1 MYLVK
6 FTSKLLCGIVLSY
19 IYAYV
24 CLCGICIR
32 GKKERG
38 RRETQSKSERDS
50 VVTGSGRDLISFT
63 FPLPESEVNS
73 FILQKKLNFFSNPP
87 K

>member
-1 MYLVK
+1 M
-6 FTSKLLCGIVLSY
+6 FLCVSY

-38 RRETQSKSERDS
+38 RRETQSESERKT
-50 VVTGSGRDLISFT
+50 VVIDSGRDLVSFT
-63 FPLPESEVNS
+63 FCLLESEVTS
-73 FILQKKLNFFSNPP
+73 FILQNKLNFFSNPP
-87 K
+87 KW